1 MEKGCKTVFHGRER
15 PQSSNLVTE
24 ERNYQSLITVKFW
37 RDFGISFVK
46 CLGRDI
52 LSTRNIFIV
61 NLGKLSY
68 FISMCVTLEIFM
80 LLYFD

>member
-1 MEKGCKTVFHGRER
+1 MEKGCKTVFHGKGR

-52 LSTRNIFIV
+52 FIV

-68 FISMCVTLEIFM
+68 FISMCVTLEIFV

>member
-1 MEKGCKTVFHGRER
+1 MEKGCKTVFHGKGR

-24 ERNYQSLITVKFW
+24 ERNYQSLITVK
-37 RDFGISFVK
+37 FGISFVK

>member
-1 MEKGCKTVFHGRER
+1 MEKGCKTVFHGKGR

-52 LSTRNIFIV
+52 FIV

-68 FISMCVTLEIFM
+68 FISMCFTLEIFM